1 MFTQEHLKDMAKHVI
16 RTRDTHWPTYWAFL
30 RQCAARLRVPPIE
43 LERFIVAVAT
53 PPQEDLHANSSK

>member
-43 LERFIVAVAT
+43 LERFM
-53 PPQEDLHANSSK
+53 EDLHRET